1 MKKKIIYGL
10 CTLHLAIISLTILHG
25 LEYTKAYGILERPLG
40 MLTTMNYSAWR
51 FGFFTPNVGNS
62 TQVDIHLKGRTG
74 EELHY
79 STAEDFKFF
88 TSNHESANR
97 FYGHKVHSSKDT
109 IFMDLAARSMCT
121 YILNEHREMNEIQYT
136 MKGIRYPEMSGF
148 AKDSAI
154 LREDY
159 YSVTFSLGF

>member
-1 MKKKIIYGL
+1 MKKKFIYLL
-10 CTLHLAIISLTILHG
+10 CALHLSIISLTILHG
-25 LEYTKAYGILERPLG
+25 MEYTKAYGILERPLG

-62 TQVDIHLKGRTG
+62 TQVDIHLKGRDG

-88 TSNHESANR
+88 TSNLESANR

-109 IFMDLAARSMCT
+109 VFMDLAARSICT
-121 YILNEHREMNEIQYT
+121 YVLNEHREMNEIQYA
-136 MKGIRYPEMSGF
+136 MKAIRYPVMKHF
-148 AKDSAI
+148 VRDSAVI
-154 LREDY
+154 REDY